1 MKQFDIKKIEDGLLW
16 LQGEFE
22 NTGEIQSIDILIQKL
37 DAINSC
43 IAWAGEQMAISK
55 KNLNVKK
62 VAAYHNL
69 IASSVANQTY
79 FAPSLGK
86 DFVAAQCHQEQY
98 EFDLCERFTRALVHI
113 SDNVRTAISALK
125 EQAKLEGYTST
136 VSSYRA

>member
-1 MKQFDIKKIEDGLLW
+1 MKDFNIKKVEDGFVW
-16 LQGEFE
+16 LQSEFE
-22 NTGEIQSIDILIQKL
+22 NTAEIQSIDILIQKM
-37 DAINSC
+37 DAINSS
-43 IAWAGEQMAISK
+43 ISWAGEQMAISK
-55 KNLNVKK
+55 KNLNLKK

-86 DFVAAQCHQEQY
+86 DFVAAQCYQEQY

-125 EQAKLEGYTST
+125 EQLKLESYTQS
-136 VSSYRA
+136 VPHYQ